1 MTTFKWFAS
10 VTLVVVTFSAVHAEP
25 HCPGNVDSLRFRLVR
40 RSQIVVPVKIDH
52 AGPYEFLVDTGA
64 QVTIVDP
71 ALAAELH
78 LKTQGTVE
86 IVGVGSRSAG
96 SFAKLDSLEAGSQ
109 TVGKHLVV
117 VKALAH
123 FQSSGLHIRGILGE
137 DFLARF
143 DVLIDNAHNVLCLD
157 NKKGLQAAMKGK
169 HIALVTPAPT
179 AGGAAPLTKFPILA
193 ARLSD
198 GIRPLLLKLDSG
210 ADEPLLYNPF
220 DYLPTRQRESV
231 LLQGRGVDG
240 VPRTF
245 TALPAQDVHIGSV
258 ELHRV
263 SFITLAGSRHDTKQF
278 DGLLTTG
285 LFRQVFISY
294 TDRFAVLEPW

>member
-1 MTTFKWFAS
+1 
-10 VTLVVVTFSAVHAEP
+10 
-25 HCPGNVDSLRFRLVR
+25 
-40 RSQIVVPVKIDH
+40 
-52 AGPYEFLVDTGA
+52 VDTGA
-64 QVTIVDP
+64 EVTMVDP
-71 ALAAELH
+71 SLAAELH

-109 TVGKHLVV
+109 AVGKHLVV

-123 FQSSGLHIRGILGE
+123 FQSSGLLIRGILGE

-143 DVLIDNAHNVLCLD
+143 DVLIDNAHKMLCLD
-157 NKKGLQAAMKGK
+157 DTKRLQAAMKGK
-169 HIALVTPAPT
+169 HIELVTPAPT

-193 ARLSD
+193 VRLSD

-210 ADEPLLYNPF
+210 ADVPLLYNPF
-220 DYLPTRQRESV
+220 EYLATGQRENV
-231 LLQGRGVDG
+231 LLQARGADG

-258 ELHRV
+258 ELRRV
-263 SFITLAGSRHDTKQF
+263 SFITFAGSGHDRKEF
-278 DGLLTTG
+278 DGLLSTA
-285 LFRQVFISY
+285 LFRQVFISH
-294 TDRFAVLEPW
+294 TDRFAVLQPW